1 MVAAQPGRVCLIPV
15 SYVSPGIGHSGEVTR
30 VKIAP
35 NKQHMVSVSTDGGIL
50 RWELPPL
57 HSPPKPSVTA

>member
-1 MVAAQPGRVCLIPV
+1 MLLILLAA
-15 SYVSPGIGHSGEVTR
+15 GIGHSGEVTR

-57 HSPPKPSVTA
+57 CPPPPPAKQPSSPAPEDH